1 MEFIK
6 SKFNEYQNKFKG
18 QPTKTPI
25 EAMVAIK
32 EQLRVMEIS
41 ENVLEKK
48 IKQVQ
53 KQAYLK
59 TKQKDKKGAIRLLK
73 RKKMLEKQ
81 LELKSNQRL
90 SLEQQSY
97 ALQDLSMS
105 AETVK
110 ATKVAHTAMKDITKD
125 IGGIEAVEELQDDM
139 QDLQDDANDIS
150 EILTRTNDNDF
161 DDDELFQE
169 LNQLELE
176 EELPGDDDD
185 FIGLPE
191 VPNTPLKQP
200 KLVPTEEH
208 NDELAALEAE
218 ML

>member
-6 SKFNEYQNKFKG
+6 SKFNEYQNKLKG
-18 QPTKTPI
+18 QPAKTPI
-25 EAMVAIK
+25 EAMVVIK

-41 ENVLEKK
+41 ENILGKK
-48 IKQVQ
+48 IKQLQ
-53 KQAYLK
+53 KQAFLQ
-59 TKQKDKKGAIRLLK
+59 TKQKNKKAAIHLLK

-81 LELKSNQRL
+81 FELKSNQRL

-105 AETVK
+105 VETVK
-110 ATKVAHTAMKDITKD
+110 ATKVAHTAMKDLTKD
-125 IGGIEAVEELQDDM
+125 IGGISAIEELQDDM
-139 QDLQDDANDIS
+139 QELQDDANDIS

-161 DDDELFQE
+161 DDDELLQE
-169 LNQLELE
+169 LTQLELE
-176 EELPGDDDD
+176 EELPGDEEE

-200 KLVPTEEH
+200 KKVSIE

>member
-18 QPTKTPI
+18 QPSKTPV
-25 EAMVAIK
+25 EAMAAIK
-32 EQLRVMEIS
+32 EQLRIMELS

-48 IKQVQ
+48 IKKVQ
-53 KQAYLK
+53 KEAYLK

-81 LELKSNQRL
+81 LELKCNQRL

-110 ATKVAHTAMKDITKD
+110 ATKVAHTAMKDLTKD
-125 IGGIEAVEELQDDM
+125 IGGIDAVEELQDDM

-150 EILTRTNDNDF
+150 EILTRTTDNDF
-161 DDDELFQE
+161 DDDDLLEE
-169 LNQLELE
+169 LNQLQLE
-176 EELPGDDDD
+176 EDLTDDQED

-200 KLVPTEEH
+200 KTVSIEEH